1 MFFKTS
7 IKTMFMAWHKVN
19 YPLICSIQSFYEIE
33 GLLILNPSKYF
44 KIWVFGNDALG
55 IKGYCMDNQDI

>member
-1 MFFKTS
+1 
-7 IKTMFMAWHKVN
+7 MFMAWHKVN

-44 KIWVFGNDALG
+44 KIWIFGNDAFG